1 MGGNFVD
8 FYMAD
13 GEIWAFERAYDFGW
27 IGSPVAE
34 PTTSKKYRFRTNT
47 GNEYF
52 LWKAPEDIPTDF
64 EESSVN
70 NSSEWYTVTGQ
81 PVVSLGLDFE
91 NFNIPVNITRYFDEE
106 QNKGA
111 QNIEVLGQNG
121 TTVYKEQLIEA
132 R

>member
-13 GEIWAFERAYDFGW
+13 GEIWAFERAEDFGW

-34 PTTSKKYRFRTNT
+34 PTTSEKFRFLTNT

-52 LWKAPEDIPTDF
+52 LWKAPEDGPSDIEDP
-64 EESSVN
+64 SVN
-70 NSSEWYTVTGQ
+70 TTGEWYTVTGQ

-111 QNIEVLGQNG
+111 QYLEVFGQNG
-121 TTVYKEQLIEA
+121 DTVYQEQLIEA